1 MTALARTP
9 RQLGSEIRRARRRLG
24 LTQTQ
29 LANKT
34 CLRQE
39 TISLIENG
47 NPATRLDTILGVLA
61 ALELELL
68 VAIRS
73 RGDASDIEDI
83 F

>member
-9 RQLGSEIRRARRRLG
+9 RQLGSEIRGARKRLG
-24 LTQTQ
+24 WSQAQ
-29 LANKT
+29 LGNKT
-34 CLRQE
+34 GLRQE

-68 VAIRS
+68 VATRS
-73 RGDASDIEDI
+73 RGDGSDIEDL